1 MKRVKTYLVVGLLSM
16 CASLNLFA
24 QEEGIIKKEVRVV
37 KPYEPTLTDAFKIN
51 LLPVLDD
58 TVKLSPDISYSI
70 QPNNFQ
76 PVYQFKPL
84 KPARL
89 EGEQISK
96 LYHSYLKLGFGS
108 TLTPVGEIS
117 ISNLRSK
124 TFSIGAYIRHIS
136 SYGDVKLANNKKVYA
151 SYGDTDFLFHTKK
164 VFKKAVLSFEA
175 GVNQDWINY
184 YGYNPDLDTTLLRE
198 DTKQD
203 FLDIF
208 GGFNLES
215 AHLDSSHLNYKVQAN
230 YHHFNDRF
238 KNTQDEVNL
247 YARFNKVFLKNK
259 MFGIDLRGLYL
270 GSKMDSITNP
280 LTVVRFEPWF
290 SQSTR
295 LWRLDLA
302 LNVTLEFENGNS
314 VLHLY
319 PNARFHFNVVPQY
332 LTAFVGVVGELENNT
347 YRSAI
352 SMNPNQI
359 PGLNM
364 KSTDKK
370 MNFFGGFNGSFSRKS
385 AYHIRASYSLVD
397 QMPFFVNDTLDV
409 LGNKFHFE
417 YDDVQITR
425 VFGEASTKIGSNMEI
440 FLKANYYNYGL
451 STQSRAWNK
460 PGFDAT
466 LSFRYNF
473 RNKILGGVD
482 AYYVGKR
489 YAKSYVFAQPEIPL
503 DGFVDLNLTLEY
515 QFTKILSFYIRLNN
529 ILGSGYQIWN
539 QYPVQRFAFFA
550 GFSYLL

>member
-1 MKRVKTYLVVGLLSM
+1 MNRIKTYIFIGLIV
-16 CASLNLFA
+16 CASMNLFA
-24 QEEGIIKKEVRVV
+24 QEEETIKKEVRVV

-84 KPARL
+84 KPAKL
-89 EGEQISK
+89 EGEQIPK
-96 LYHSYLKLGFGS
+96 LYHSYLKLGFG
-108 TLTPVGEIS
+108 TNLTPVGEIS

-164 VFKKAVLSFEA
+164 VFKKSVLSVEA

-184 YGYNPDLDTTLLRE
+184 YGYNPSLDTTLLR
-198 DTKQD
+198 DSTKQS
-203 FLDIF
+203 FLDIY
-208 GGFNLES
+208 GGLNLES
-215 AHLDSSHLNYKVQAN
+215 THLDSNHLNYKIQAN
-230 YHHFNDRF
+230 YHHFNDKF
-238 KNTQDEVNL
+238 KNSQDEVNF

-259 MFGIDLRGLYL
+259 MFGIDLKGMYL
-270 GSKMDSITNP
+270 GSNMDSLTTP
-280 LTVVRFEPWF
+280 LTIVRVEPWF
-290 SQSTR
+290 SQSTP

-302 LNVTLEFENGNS
+302 LDLTFEFEPGNS
-314 VLHLY
+314 ILHLY
-319 PNARFHFNVVPQY
+319 PKARFHFNVVPQF
-332 LTAFVGVVGELENNT
+332 LTAFVGVKGELQNNT
-347 YRSAI
+347 YRSAVSI
-352 SMNPNQI
+352 NPYQI

-409 LGNKFHFE
+409 LGNKFYFE

-425 VFGEASTKIGSNMEI
+425 VFGEASTKIGPNAEI
-440 FLKANYYNYGL
+440 FLKANYYKYGM
-451 STQSRAWNK
+451 STQARAWNK
-460 PGFDAT
+460 PNFDAT
-466 LSFRYNF
+466 VSFRYNF
-473 RNKILGGVD
+473 RNKILGGID

-503 DGFVDLNLTLEY
+503 DGFVDLNLSLEY
-515 QFTKILSFYIRLNN
+515 QFTRILSFYIRLNN
-529 ILGSGYQIWN
+529 ILGSGYEIWN
-539 QYPVQRFAFFA
+539 QYPVQRFSFFA